1 MAAIDCC
8 CLKDKY
14 VNLVKS
20 ELAPA
25 LGCTEPVAVALCA
38 AGAAAHIDG
47 IPDDITM
54 YVSQYI
60 MKNGMNVSVPNT
72 NMVGLDI
79 ATAMGVISSSPEKG
93 LLVLNGM
100 SAEDFAKAKELL
112 ALDKVH
118 VKLANNDYKVF
129 IEAVC
134 TKGSNTARAVIRDI
148 HNQFVYIE
156 NNGEELLNILPQC
169 DEKAKQGAKPE
180 DECCLTVKKIY
191 NEVVNNMSLEDLT
204 FLREAVDVNK
214 SIALEGLTHDYG
226 HMVGKSIL
234 SNVEAGIIADDI
246 ANYAVAL
253 TAAAADARMAGCR
266 KPVMTA
272 VGSGNQGITATV
284 PIIAVADRLKVDE
297 EKKLK
302 ALAMSLLVTIH
313 TKHNLGRLS
322 VLCGCGIA
330 AAIGSCAGI
339 IYLFGGN
346 EENIEL
352 GIQTMVADISGMVC
366 DGAKPGC
373 AIKIAT
379 AVSATMRS
387 ALLAIHGV
395 GANRYDGI
403 VAPSVEDT
411 LQNLASLGNEG
422 MAGTND
428 AILDIMI
435 HKEKESSN

>member
-1 MAAIDCC
+1 METKVCS

-47 IPDDITM
+47 IPEQTTI

-60 MKNGMNVSVPNT
+60 MKNGMNVGVPNT
-72 NMVGLDI
+72 DMVGLDI
-79 ATAMGVISSSPEKG
+79 ATAMGVISARPEKG
-93 LLVLNGM
+93 LLVLEGM
-100 SAEDFAKAKELL
+100 TSEDFSKAKELL
-112 ALDKVH
+112 EQKKIH
-118 VKLANNDYKVF
+118 VKLAENDYKVY
-129 IEAVC
+129 IEAIC
-134 TKGSNTARAVIRDI
+134 TKGSDTAKAIIRDI

-156 NNGEELLNILPQC
+156 KNGQVLLNIIPQC
-169 DEKAKQGAKPE
+169 DIAASRSAKVE
-180 DECCLTVKKIY
+180 DDCSLTVRQIY
-191 NEVVNNMSLEDLT
+191 HEVVNNMTLEDLT
-204 FLREAVDVNK
+204 FLREAVDINK

-266 KPVMTA
+266 KPVMSA

-284 PIIAVADRLKVDE
+284 PIIAVAERLKVDE

-302 ALAMSLLVTIH
+302 AVAMSLLVTIH
-313 TKHNLGRLS
+313 TKHSLGRLS

-339 IYLFGGN
+339 IYLFGGT

-395 GANRYDGI
+395 GADQHDGI

-411 LQNLASLGNEG
+411 LHNLASLGNEG
-422 MAGTND
+422 MSGTNE
-428 AILDIMI
+428 AILDMMI
-435 HKEKESSN
+435 HKEEKE

>member
-1 MAAIDCC
+1 METKVCS

-47 IPDDITM
+47 IPEQTTI

-60 MKNGMNVSVPNT
+60 MKNGMNVGVPNT
-72 NMVGLDI
+72 DMVGLDI
-79 ATAMGVISSSPEKG
+79 ATAMGVISARPEKG
-93 LLVLNGM
+93 LLVLEGM
-100 SAEDFAKAKELL
+100 TSEDFSKAKELL
-112 ALDKVH
+112 EQKKIH
-118 VKLANNDYKVF
+118 VKLAENDYKVY
-129 IEAVC
+129 IEAIC
-134 TKGSNTARAVIRDI
+134 TKGSDTAKAIIRDI

-156 NNGEELLNILPQC
+156 KNGQVLLNIIPQC
-169 DEKAKQGAKPE
+169 DIAASRSAKVE
-180 DECCLTVKKIY
+180 DDCSLTVRQIY
-191 NEVVNNMSLEDLT
+191 HEVVNNMTLEDLT

-266 KPVMTA
+266 KPVMSA

-284 PIIAVADRLKVDE
+284 PIIAVAERLKVDE

-313 TKHNLGRLS
+313 TKHSLGRLS

-339 IYLFGGN
+339 IYLFGGT

-395 GANRYDGI
+395 GADQHDGI

-411 LQNLASLGNEG
+411 LHNLASLGNEG
-422 MAGTND
+422 MSGTNE
-428 AILDIMI
+428 AILDMMI
-435 HKEKESSN
+435 HKEEKE

>member
-1 MAAIDCC
+1 MVTKECS

-38 AGAAAHIDG
+38 AGASANIDG
-47 IPDDITM
+47 IPEETTV

-60 MKNGMNVSVPNT
+60 MKNGMNVGVPNT
-72 NMVGLDI
+72 DMVGLDI
-79 ATAMGVISSSPEKG
+79 ATAMGVISAKPDKG
-93 LLVLNGM
+93 LLVLEGM
-100 SAEDFAKAKELL
+100 TQEDFAQAKELL
-112 ALDKVH
+112 AQKRIH
-118 VKLANNDYKVF
+118 VKLAENDYKVY
-129 IEAVC
+129 IEAICV
-134 TKGSNTARAVIRDI
+134 KGDQVAKAIIRDV
-148 HNQFVYIE
+148 HNQFVYLSK
-156 NNGEELLNILPQC
+156 NGEELLNIIPQC
-169 DEKAKQGAKPE
+169 DAAASQSSAKEE
-180 DECCLTVKKIY
+180 DDCTLTVKQIY
-191 NEVVNNMSLEDLT
+191 HEVVNNMTLEDLT
-204 FLREAVDVNK
+204 FLREAVNVNK
-214 SIALEGLTHDYG
+214 SIAVEGLTHDYG

-266 KPVMTA
+266 KPVMSA

-313 TKHNLGRLS
+313 TKHSLGRLS

-339 IYLFGGN
+339 IYLFGGS

-387 ALLAIHGV
+387 ALMAIHGV
-395 GANRYDGI
+395 GADQYDGI

-422 MAGTND
+422 MSGTNE
-428 AILDIMI
+428 AILDMMI
-435 HKEKESSN
+435 HKEKE

>member
-1 MAAIDCC
+1 METKVCS

-47 IPDDITM
+47 IPEQTTI

-60 MKNGMNVSVPNT
+60 MKNGMNVGVPNT
-72 NMVGLDI
+72 DMVGLDI
-79 ATAMGVISSSPEKG
+79 ATAMGVISARPEKG
-93 LLVLNGM
+93 LLVLEGM
-100 SAEDFAKAKELL
+100 TSEDFSKAKELL
-112 ALDKVH
+112 EQKKIH
-118 VKLANNDYKVF
+118 VKLAENDYKVY
-129 IEAVC
+129 IEAIC
-134 TKGSNTARAVIRDI
+134 TKGSDTAKAIIRDI

-156 NNGEELLNILPQC
+156 KNGQVLLNIIPQC
-169 DEKAKQGAKPE
+169 DIAASRSAKVE
-180 DECCLTVKKIY
+180 DDCSLTVRQIY
-191 NEVVNNMSLEDLT
+191 HEVVNNMTLEDLT

-266 KPVMTA
+266 KPVMSA

-284 PIIAVADRLKVDE
+284 PIIAVAERLKVDE

-313 TKHNLGRLS
+313 TKHSLGRLS

-339 IYLFGGN
+339 IYLFGGT

-395 GANRYDGI
+395 GADQHDGI
-403 VAPSVEDT
+403 VALSVEDT
-411 LQNLASLGNEG
+411 LHNLASLGNEG
-422 MAGTND
+422 MSGTNE
-428 AILDIMI
+428 AILDMMI
-435 HKEKESSN
+435 HKEEKE

>member
-1 MAAIDCC
+1 MVTKECS

-38 AGAAAHIDG
+38 AGASANIDG
-47 IPDDITM
+47 IPEETTV

-60 MKNGMNVSVPNT
+60 MKNGMNVGVPNT
-72 NMVGLDI
+72 DMVGLDI
-79 ATAMGVISSSPEKG
+79 ATAMGVISAKPDKG
-93 LLVLNGM
+93 LLVLEGM
-100 SAEDFAKAKELL
+100 TQEDFAQAKELL
-112 ALDKVH
+112 AQKRIH
-118 VKLANNDYKVF
+118 VKLAENDYKVY
-129 IEAVC
+129 IEAICV
-134 TKGSNTARAVIRDI
+134 KGDQVAKAIIRDV
-148 HNQFVYIE
+148 HNQFVYLSK
-156 NNGEELLNILPQC
+156 NGEELLNIIPQC
-169 DEKAKQGAKPE
+169 DAAASQSSAKEE
-180 DECCLTVKKIY
+180 DDCTLTVKQIY
-191 NEVVNNMSLEDLT
+191 HEVVNNMTLEDLT
-204 FLREAVDVNK
+204 FLREAVNVNK
-214 SIALEGLTHDYG
+214 SIAEEGLTHDYG

-266 KPVMTA
+266 KPVMSA

-313 TKHNLGRLS
+313 TKHSLGRLS

-387 ALLAIHGV
+387 ALMAIHGV
-395 GANRYDGI
+395 GADQYDGI

-422 MAGTND
+422 MSGTNE
-428 AILDIMI
+428 AILDMMI
-435 HKEKESSN
+435 HKEKE

>member
-1 MAAIDCC
+1 METKVCS

-47 IPDDITM
+47 IPEQTTI

-60 MKNGMNVSVPNT
+60 MKNGMNVGVPNT
-72 NMVGLDI
+72 DMVGLGI
-79 ATAMGVISSSPEKG
+79 ATAMGVISARPEKG
-93 LLVLNGM
+93 LLVLEGM
-100 SAEDFAKAKELL
+100 TSEDFSKAKELL
-112 ALDKVH
+112 EQKKIH
-118 VKLANNDYKVF
+118 VKLAENDYKVY
-129 IEAVC
+129 IEAIC
-134 TKGSNTARAVIRDI
+134 TKGSDTAKAIIRDI

-156 NNGEELLNILPQC
+156 KNGQVLLNIIPQC
-169 DEKAKQGAKPE
+169 DIAASRSAKVE
-180 DECCLTVKKIY
+180 DDCSLTVRQIY
-191 NEVVNNMSLEDLT
+191 HEVVNNMTLEDLT
-204 FLREAVDVNK
+204 FLREAVDINK

-226 HMVGKSIL
+226 HMIGKSIL

-266 KPVMTA
+266 KPVMSA

-284 PIIAVADRLKVDE
+284 PIIAVAERLKVDE

-313 TKHNLGRLS
+313 TKHSLGRLS

-339 IYLFGGN
+339 IYLFGGT

-395 GANRYDGI
+395 GADQHDGI

-411 LQNLASLGNEG
+411 LHNLASLGNEG
-422 MAGTND
+422 MSGTNE
-428 AILDIMI
+428 AILDMMI
-435 HKEKESSN
+435 HKEEKE

>member
-1 MAAIDCC
+1 METKVCS

-47 IPDDITM
+47 IPEQTTI

-60 MKNGMNVSVPNT
+60 MKNGMNVGVPNT
-72 NMVGLDI
+72 DMVGLDI
-79 ATAMGVISSSPEKG
+79 ATAMGVISARPEKG
-93 LLVLNGM
+93 LLVLEGM
-100 SAEDFAKAKELL
+100 TSEDFSKAKELL
-112 ALDKVH
+112 EQKKIH
-118 VKLANNDYKVF
+118 VKLAENDYKVY
-129 IEAVC
+129 IEAIC
-134 TKGSNTARAVIRDI
+134 TKGSDTAKTIIRDI

-156 NNGEELLNILPQC
+156 KNGQVLLNIIPQC
-169 DEKAKQGAKPE
+169 DIAASRSAKVE
-180 DECCLTVKKIY
+180 DDCSLTVRQIY
-191 NEVVNNMSLEDLT
+191 HEVVNNMTLEDLT

-266 KPVMTA
+266 KPVMSA

-284 PIIAVADRLKVDE
+284 PIIAVAERLKVDE

-313 TKHNLGRLS
+313 TKHSLGRLS

-339 IYLFGGN
+339 IYLFGGT

-395 GANRYDGI
+395 GADQHDGI

-411 LQNLASLGNEG
+411 LHNLASLGNEG
-422 MAGTND
+422 MSGTNE
-428 AILDIMI
+428 AILDMMI
-435 HKEKESSN
+435 HKEEKE

>member
-1 MAAIDCC
+1 METKVCS

-47 IPDDITM
+47 IPEQTTI

-60 MKNGMNVSVPNT
+60 MKNGMNVGVPNT
-72 NMVGLDI
+72 DMVGLDI
-79 ATAMGVISSSPEKG
+79 ATAMGVISARPEKG
-93 LLVLNGM
+93 LLVLEGM
-100 SAEDFAKAKELL
+100 TSEDFSKAKELL
-112 ALDKVH
+112 EQKKIH
-118 VKLANNDYKVF
+118 VKLAENDYKVY
-129 IEAVC
+129 IEAIC
-134 TKGSNTARAVIRDI
+134 TKGSDTAKAIIRDI

-156 NNGEELLNILPQC
+156 KNGQVLLNIIPQC
-169 DEKAKQGAKPE
+169 DIAASRSAKVE
-180 DECCLTVKKIY
+180 DDCSLTVRQIY
-191 NEVVNNMSLEDLT
+191 HEVVNNMTLEDLT

-253 TAAAADARMAGCR
+253 PAAAADARMAGCR
-266 KPVMTA
+266 KPVMSA

-284 PIIAVADRLKVDE
+284 PIIAVAERLKVDE

-313 TKHNLGRLS
+313 TKHSLGRLS

-339 IYLFGGN
+339 IYLFGGT

-395 GANRYDGI
+395 GADQHDGI

-411 LQNLASLGNEG
+411 LHNLASLGNEG
-422 MAGTND
+422 MSGTNE
-428 AILDIMI
+428 AILDMMI
-435 HKEKESSN
+435 HKEEKE

>member
-1 MAAIDCC
+1 METKVCS

-47 IPDDITM
+47 IPEQTTI

-60 MKNGMNVSVPNT
+60 MKNGMNVGVPNT
-72 NMVGLDI
+72 DMVGLDI
-79 ATAMGVISSSPEKG
+79 ATAMGVISARPEKG
-93 LLVLNGM
+93 LLVLEGM
-100 SAEDFAKAKELL
+100 TSEDFSKAKELL
-112 ALDKVH
+112 EQKKIH
-118 VKLANNDYKVF
+118 VKLAENDYKVY
-129 IEAVC
+129 IEAIC
-134 TKGSNTARAVIRDI
+134 TKGSDTAKAIIRDI

-156 NNGEELLNILPQC
+156 KNGQVLLNIIPQC
-169 DEKAKQGAKPE
+169 DIAASRSAKVE
-180 DECCLTVKKIY
+180 DDCSLTVRQIY
-191 NEVVNNMSLEDLT
+191 HEVVNNMTLEDLT

-266 KPVMTA
+266 KPVMSA

-284 PIIAVADRLKVDE
+284 PIIAVAERLKVDE

-302 ALAMSLLVTIH
+302 AVAMSLLVTIH
-313 TKHNLGRLS
+313 TKHSLGRLS

-339 IYLFGGN
+339 IYLFGGT

-395 GANRYDGI
+395 GADQHDGI

-411 LQNLASLGNEG
+411 LHNLASLGNEG
-422 MAGTND
+422 MSGTNE
-428 AILDIMI
+428 AILDMMI
-435 HKEKESSN
+435 HKEEKE

>member
-1 MAAIDCC
+1 MLVKECN

-14 VNLVKS
+14 LNLVKS

-38 AGAAAHIDG
+38 SGAAAQIDG
-47 IPDDITM
+47 VPEETTI

-60 MKNGMNVSVPNT
+60 MKNGMNVGVPNT
-72 NMVGLDI
+72 DMVGLDI
-79 ATAMGVISSSPEKG
+79 ASAMGVISAKPEKG
-93 LLVLNGM
+93 LLVLEGM
-100 SAEDFAKAKELL
+100 TPEDFARAKQLL
-112 ALDKVH
+112 AEKRIH
-118 VKLANNDYKVF
+118 VKLAENDYKVY

-134 TKGSNTARAVIRDI
+134 TKGRDTAKAVIRDI
-148 HNQFVYIE
+148 HNQFVYLSKNE
-156 NNGEELLNILPQC
+156 EELLNIIPQC
-169 DEKAKQGAKPE
+169 DKAVSQSAKIN
-180 DECCLTVKKIY
+180 DDCSLTVRQIY
-191 NEVVNNMSLEDLT
+191 YEVVNHMTLEDLA

-266 KPVMTA
+266 KPVMSA

-313 TKHNLGRLS
+313 TKHSLGRLS

-339 IYLFGGN
+339 IYLFGGT

-395 GANRYDGI
+395 GADKYDGI

-422 MAGTND
+422 MAGTNE
-428 AILDIMI
+428 AILDMMI
-435 HKEKESSN
+435 RKEQE

>member
-1 MAAIDCC
+1 METKVCS

-47 IPDDITM
+47 IPEQTTI

-60 MKNGMNVSVPNT
+60 MKNGMNVGVPNT
-72 NMVGLDI
+72 DMVGLDI
-79 ATAMGVISSSPEKG
+79 ATAMGVISARPEKG
-93 LLVLNGM
+93 LLVLEGM
-100 SAEDFAKAKELL
+100 TSEDFSKAKELL
-112 ALDKVH
+112 EQKKIH
-118 VKLANNDYKVF
+118 VKLAENDYKVY
-129 IEAVC
+129 IEAIC
-134 TKGSNTARAVIRDI
+134 TKGSDTAKTIIRDI

-156 NNGEELLNILPQC
+156 KNGQVLLNIIPQC
-169 DEKAKQGAKPE
+169 DIAASRSAKVE
-180 DECCLTVKKIY
+180 DDCSLTVRQIY
-191 NEVVNNMSLEDLT
+191 HEVVNNMTLEDLT

-226 HMVGKSIL
+226 HMIGKSIL

-266 KPVMTA
+266 KPVMSA

-284 PIIAVADRLKVDE
+284 PIIAVAERLKVDE

-313 TKHNLGRLS
+313 TKHSLGRLS

-339 IYLFGGN
+339 IYLFGGT

-395 GANRYDGI
+395 GADQHDGI

-411 LQNLASLGNEG
+411 LHNLASLGNEG
-422 MAGTND
+422 MSGTNE
-428 AILDIMI
+428 AILDMMI
-435 HKEKESSN
+435 HKEEKE

>member
-1 MAAIDCC
+1 METKVCS

-47 IPDDITM
+47 IPEQTTI

-60 MKNGMNVSVPNT
+60 MKNGMNVGVPNT
-72 NMVGLDI
+72 DMVGLGI
-79 ATAMGVISSSPEKG
+79 ATAMGVISARPEKG
-93 LLVLNGM
+93 LLVLEGM
-100 SAEDFAKAKELL
+100 TSEDFSKAKELL
-112 ALDKVH
+112 EQKKIH
-118 VKLANNDYKVF
+118 VKLAENDYKVY
-129 IEAVC
+129 IEAIC
-134 TKGSNTARAVIRDI
+134 TKGSDTAKTIIRDI

-156 NNGEELLNILPQC
+156 KNGQVLLNIIPQC
-169 DEKAKQGAKPE
+169 DIAASRSAKVE
-180 DECCLTVKKIY
+180 DDCSLTVRQIY
-191 NEVVNNMSLEDLT
+191 HEVVNNMTLEDLT

-226 HMVGKSIL
+226 HMIGKSIL

-266 KPVMTA
+266 KPVMSA

-284 PIIAVADRLKVDE
+284 PIIAVAERLKVDE

-313 TKHNLGRLS
+313 TKHSLGRLS

-339 IYLFGGN
+339 IYLFGGT

-395 GANRYDGI
+395 GADQHDGI

-411 LQNLASLGNEG
+411 LHNLASLGNEG
-422 MAGTND
+422 MSGTNE
-428 AILDIMI
+428 AILDMMI
-435 HKEKESSN
+435 HKEEKE

>member
-1 MAAIDCC
+1 METKVCS

-47 IPDDITM
+47 IPEQTTI

-60 MKNGMNVSVPNT
+60 MKNGMNVGVPNT
-72 NMVGLDI
+72 DMVGLGI
-79 ATAMGVISSSPEKG
+79 ATAMGVISARPEKG
-93 LLVLNGM
+93 LLVLEGM
-100 SAEDFAKAKELL
+100 TSEDFSKAKELL
-112 ALDKVH
+112 EQKKIH
-118 VKLANNDYKVF
+118 VKLAENDYKVY
-129 IEAVC
+129 IEAIC
-134 TKGSNTARAVIRDI
+134 TKGSDTAKAIIRDI

-156 NNGEELLNILPQC
+156 KNGQVLLNIIPQC
-169 DEKAKQGAKPE
+169 DIAASRSAKVE
-180 DECCLTVKKIY
+180 DDCSLTVRQIY
-191 NEVVNNMSLEDLT
+191 HEVVNNMTLEDLT

-226 HMVGKSIL
+226 HMIGKSIL

-266 KPVMTA
+266 KPVMSA

-284 PIIAVADRLKVDE
+284 PIIAVAERLKVDE

-302 ALAMSLLVTIH
+302 AVAMSLLVTIH
-313 TKHNLGRLS
+313 TKHSLGRLS

-339 IYLFGGN
+339 IYLFGGT

-395 GANRYDGI
+395 GADQHDGI

-411 LQNLASLGNEG
+411 LHNLASLGNEG
-422 MAGTND
+422 MSGTNE
-428 AILDIMI
+428 AILDMMI
-435 HKEKESSN
+435 HKEEKE

>member
-1 MAAIDCC
+1 MVTKECS

-38 AGAAAHIDG
+38 AGASANIDG
-47 IPDDITM
+47 IPEETTV

-60 MKNGMNVSVPNT
+60 MKNGMNVGVPNT
-72 NMVGLDI
+72 DMVGLDI
-79 ATAMGVISSSPEKG
+79 ATAMGVISAKPDKG
-93 LLVLNGM
+93 LLVLEGM
-100 SAEDFAKAKELL
+100 TQEDFAQAKELL
-112 ALDKVH
+112 AQKRIH
-118 VKLANNDYKVF
+118 VKLAENDYKVY
-129 IEAVC
+129 IEAICV
-134 TKGSNTARAVIRDI
+134 KGDQVAKAIIRDV
-148 HNQFVYIE
+148 HNQFVYLSK
-156 NNGEELLNILPQC
+156 NGEELLNIIPQC
-169 DEKAKQGAKPE
+169 DAAASQSSAKEE
-180 DECCLTVKKIY
+180 DDCTLTVKQIY
-191 NEVVNNMSLEDLT
+191 HEVVNNMTLEDLT
-204 FLREAVDVNK
+204 FLREAVNVNK
-214 SIALEGLTHDYG
+214 SIAVEGLTHDYG

-266 KPVMTA
+266 KPVMSA

-313 TKHNLGRLS
+313 TKHSLGRLS

-387 ALLAIHGV
+387 ALMAIHGV
-395 GANRYDGI
+395 GADQYDGI

-422 MAGTND
+422 MSGTNE
-428 AILDIMI
+428 AILDMMI
-435 HKEKESSN
+435 HKEKE

>member
-1 MAAIDCC
+1 METKVCS

-47 IPDDITM
+47 IPEQTTI

-60 MKNGMNVSVPNT
+60 MKNGMNVGVPNT
-72 NMVGLDI
+72 DMVGLDI
-79 ATAMGVISSSPEKG
+79 ATAMGVISARPEKG
-93 LLVLNGM
+93 LLVLEGM
-100 SAEDFAKAKELL
+100 TSEDFSKAKELL
-112 ALDKVH
+112 EQKKIH
-118 VKLANNDYKVF
+118 VKLAENDYKVY
-129 IEAVC
+129 IEAIC
-134 TKGSNTARAVIRDI
+134 TKGSDTAKAIIRDI

-156 NNGEELLNILPQC
+156 KNGQVLLNIIPQC
-169 DEKAKQGAKPE
+169 DIAASRSAKVE
-180 DECCLTVKKIY
+180 DDCSLTVRQIY
-191 NEVVNNMSLEDLT
+191 HEVVNNMTLEDLT

-266 KPVMTA
+266 KPVMSA

-284 PIIAVADRLKVDE
+284 PIIAVAERLKVDE

-313 TKHNLGRLS
+313 TKHSLGRLS

-339 IYLFGGN
+339 IYLFGGT

-395 GANRYDGI
+395 GADQHDGI

-411 LQNLASLGNEG
+411 LHNLASLGNEG
-422 MAGTND
+422 MSGTNG
-428 AILDIMI
+428 AILDMMI
-435 HKEKESSN
+435 HKEEKE

>member
-1 MAAIDCC
+1 METKVCS

-47 IPDDITM
+47 IPEQTTI

-60 MKNGMNVSVPNT
+60 MKNGMNVGVPNT
-72 NMVGLDI
+72 DMVGLGI
-79 ATAMGVISSSPEKG
+79 ATAMGVISARPEKG
-93 LLVLNGM
+93 LLVLEGM
-100 SAEDFAKAKELL
+100 TSEDFSKAKELL
-112 ALDKVH
+112 EQKKIH
-118 VKLANNDYKVF
+118 VKLAENDYKVY
-129 IEAVC
+129 IEAIC
-134 TKGSNTARAVIRDI
+134 TKGSDTAKTIIRDI

-156 NNGEELLNILPQC
+156 KNGQVLLNIIPQC
-169 DEKAKQGAKPE
+169 DIAASRSAKVE
-180 DECCLTVKKIY
+180 DDCSLTVRQIY
-191 NEVVNNMSLEDLT
+191 HEVVNNMTLEDLT
-204 FLREAVDVNK
+204 FLREAVDINK

-226 HMVGKSIL
+226 HMIGKSIL

-266 KPVMTA
+266 KPVMSA

-284 PIIAVADRLKVDE
+284 PIIAVAERLKVDE

-313 TKHNLGRLS
+313 TKHSLGRLS

-339 IYLFGGN
+339 IYLFGGT

-395 GANRYDGI
+395 GADQHDGI

-411 LQNLASLGNEG
+411 LHNLASLGNEG
-422 MAGTND
+422 MSGTNE
-428 AILDIMI
+428 AILDMMI
-435 HKEKESSN
+435 HKEEKE

>member
-1 MAAIDCC
+1 METKVCS

-47 IPDDITM
+47 IPEQTTI

-60 MKNGMNVSVPNT
+60 MKNGMNVGVPNT
-72 NMVGLDI
+72 DMVGLDI
-79 ATAMGVISSSPEKG
+79 ATAMGVISARPEKG
-93 LLVLNGM
+93 LLVLEGM
-100 SAEDFAKAKELL
+100 TSEDFSKAKELL
-112 ALDKVH
+112 EQKKIH
-118 VKLANNDYKVF
+118 VKLAENDYKVY
-129 IEAVC
+129 IEAIC
-134 TKGSNTARAVIRDI
+134 TKGSDTAKAIIRDI

-156 NNGEELLNILPQC
+156 KNGQVLLNIIPQC
-169 DEKAKQGAKPE
+169 DIAASRSAKVE
-180 DECCLTVKKIY
+180 DDCSLTVRQIY
-191 NEVVNNMSLEDLT
+191 HEVVNNMTLEDLT
-204 FLREAVDVNK
+204 FLREAVDINK

-226 HMVGKSIL
+226 HMIGKSIL

-266 KPVMTA
+266 KPVMSA

-284 PIIAVADRLKVDE
+284 PIIAVAERLKVDE

-313 TKHNLGRLS
+313 TKHSLGRLS

-339 IYLFGGN
+339 IYLFGGT

-395 GANRYDGI
+395 GADQHDGI
-403 VAPSVEDT
+403 VALSVEDT
-411 LQNLASLGNEG
+411 LHNLASLGNEG
-422 MAGTND
+422 MSGTNE
-428 AILDIMI
+428 AILDMMI
-435 HKEKESSN
+435 HKEEKE

>member
-1 MAAIDCC
+1 MVTKECS

-14 VNLVKS
+14 LNLVKS
-20 ELAPA
+20 ELALA

-38 AGAAAHIDG
+38 SGAAAQLDG
-47 IPDDITM
+47 IPEDTTI

-60 MKNGMNVSVPNT
+60 MKNGMNVGVPNT
-72 NMVGLDI
+72 DMVGLDI
-79 ATAMGVISSSPEKG
+79 ATAMGVISARPEKG
-93 LLVLNGM
+93 LLVLEGM
-100 SAEDFAKAKELL
+100 TPEDFSNAKQLL
-112 ALDKVH
+112 AEKRIH
-118 VKLANNDYKVF
+118 VKLAENDYKVY

-134 TKGSNTARAVIRDI
+134 TKGKDVAKAIIRDI
-148 HNQFVYIE
+148 HNQFVYISK
-156 NNGEELLNILPQC
+156 NGKELLNIIPQC
-169 DEKAKQGAKPE
+169 DKAASQSNAKME
-180 DECCLTVKKIY
+180 DDCSLTVQQIY
-191 NEVVNNMSLEDLT
+191 YEVVNHMTLEDLT
-204 FLREAVDVNK
+204 FLREAVNVNK

-253 TAAAADARMAGCR
+253 TAAAADARMSGCR
-266 KPVMTA
+266 KPVMSA

-313 TKHNLGRLS
+313 TKHSLGRLS

-339 IYLFGGN
+339 IYLFGGT

-395 GANRYDGI
+395 GADRYDGI

-411 LQNLASLGNEG
+411 LQNLASLGNQG
-422 MAGTND
+422 MAGTNE
-428 AILDIMI
+428 AILDMMI
-435 HKEKESSN
+435 HKEKEE

>member
-1 MAAIDCC
+1 METKVCS

-47 IPDDITM
+47 IPEQTTI

-60 MKNGMNVSVPNT
+60 MKNGMNVGVPNT
-72 NMVGLDI
+72 DMVGLDI
-79 ATAMGVISSSPEKG
+79 ATAMGVISARPEKG
-93 LLVLNGM
+93 LLVLEGM
-100 SAEDFAKAKELL
+100 TSEDFSKAKELL
-112 ALDKVH
+112 EQKKIH
-118 VKLANNDYKVF
+118 VKLAENDYKVY
-129 IEAVC
+129 IEAIC
-134 TKGSNTARAVIRDI
+134 TKGSDTAKTIIRDI

-156 NNGEELLNILPQC
+156 KNGQVLLNIIPQC
-169 DEKAKQGAKPE
+169 DIAASRSAKVE
-180 DECCLTVKKIY
+180 DDCSLTVRQIY
-191 NEVVNNMSLEDLT
+191 HEVVNNMTLEDLT
-204 FLREAVDVNK
+204 FLREAVDINK

-226 HMVGKSIL
+226 HMIGKSIL

-266 KPVMTA
+266 KPVMSA

-284 PIIAVADRLKVDE
+284 PIIAVAERLKVDE

-313 TKHNLGRLS
+313 TKHSLGRLS

-339 IYLFGGN
+339 IYLFGGT

-395 GANRYDGI
+395 GADQHDGI

-411 LQNLASLGNEG
+411 LHNLASLGNEG
-422 MAGTND
+422 MSGTNE
-428 AILDIMI
+428 AILDMMI
-435 HKEKESSN
+435 HKEEKE

>member
-1 MAAIDCC
+1 METKVCS

-47 IPDDITM
+47 IPEQTTI

-60 MKNGMNVSVPNT
+60 MKNGMNVGVPNT
-72 NMVGLDI
+72 DMVGLGI
-79 ATAMGVISSSPEKG
+79 ATAMGVISARPEKG
-93 LLVLNGM
+93 LLVLEGM
-100 SAEDFAKAKELL
+100 TSEDFSKAKELL
-112 ALDKVH
+112 EQKKIH
-118 VKLANNDYKVF
+118 VKLAENDYKVY
-129 IEAVC
+129 IEAIC
-134 TKGSNTARAVIRDI
+134 TKGSDTAKAIIRDI

-156 NNGEELLNILPQC
+156 KNGQVLLNIIPQC
-169 DEKAKQGAKPE
+169 DIAASRSAKVE
-180 DECCLTVKKIY
+180 DDCSLTVRQIY
-191 NEVVNNMSLEDLT
+191 HEVVNNMTLEDLT

-266 KPVMTA
+266 KPVMSA

-284 PIIAVADRLKVDE
+284 PIIAVAERLKVDE

-313 TKHNLGRLS
+313 TKHSLGRLS

-339 IYLFGGN
+339 IYLFGGT

-395 GANRYDGI
+395 GADQHDGI

-411 LQNLASLGNEG
+411 LHNLASLGNEG
-422 MAGTND
+422 MSGTNE
-428 AILDIMI
+428 AILDMMI
-435 HKEKESSN
+435 HKEEKE

>member
-1 MAAIDCC
+1 METKVCS

-47 IPDDITM
+47 IPEQTTI

-60 MKNGMNVSVPNT
+60 MKNGMNVGVPNT
-72 NMVGLDI
+72 DMVGLDI
-79 ATAMGVISSSPEKG
+79 ATAMGVISARPEKG
-93 LLVLNGM
+93 LLVLEGM
-100 SAEDFAKAKELL
+100 TSEDFSKAKELL
-112 ALDKVH
+112 EQKKIH
-118 VKLANNDYKVF
+118 VKLAENDYKVY
-129 IEAVC
+129 IEAIC
-134 TKGSNTARAVIRDI
+134 TKGSDTAKAIIRDI

-156 NNGEELLNILPQC
+156 KNGQVLLNIIPQC
-169 DEKAKQGAKPE
+169 DIAASRSAKVE
-180 DECCLTVKKIY
+180 DDCSLTVRQIY
-191 NEVVNNMSLEDLT
+191 HEVVNNMTLEDLT

-266 KPVMTA
+266 KPVMSA

-284 PIIAVADRLKVDE
+284 PIIAVAERLKVDE

-302 ALAMSLLVTIH
+302 AVAMSLLVTIH
-313 TKHNLGRLS
+313 TKHSLGRLS

-339 IYLFGGN
+339 IYLFGGT

-352 GIQTMVADISGMVC
+352 VLQTMVADISGVVC

-395 GANRYDGI
+395 GADQHDGI

-411 LQNLASLGNEG
+411 LHNLASLGNEG
-422 MAGTND
+422 MSGTNE
-428 AILDIMI
+428 AILDMMI
-435 HKEKESSN
+435 HKEEKE

>member
-1 MAAIDCC
+1 METKVCS

-47 IPDDITM
+47 IPEQTTI

-60 MKNGMNVSVPNT
+60 MKNGMNVGVPNT
-72 NMVGLDI
+72 DMVGLGI
-79 ATAMGVISSSPEKG
+79 ATAMGVISARPEKG
-93 LLVLNGM
+93 LLVLEGM
-100 SAEDFAKAKELL
+100 TSEDFSKAKELL
-112 ALDKVH
+112 EQKKIH
-118 VKLANNDYKVF
+118 VKLAENDYKVY
-129 IEAVC
+129 IEAIC
-134 TKGSNTARAVIRDI
+134 TKGSDTAKAIIRDI

-156 NNGEELLNILPQC
+156 KNGQVLLNIIPQC
-169 DEKAKQGAKPE
+169 DIAASRSAKVE
-180 DECCLTVKKIY
+180 DDCSLTVRQIY
-191 NEVVNNMSLEDLT
+191 HEVVNNMTLEDLT

-266 KPVMTA
+266 KPVMSA

-284 PIIAVADRLKVDE
+284 PIIAVAERLKVDE

-302 ALAMSLLVTIH
+302 AVAMSLLVTIH
-313 TKHNLGRLS
+313 TKHSLGRLS

-339 IYLFGGN
+339 IYLFGGT

-395 GANRYDGI
+395 GADQHDGI

-411 LQNLASLGNEG
+411 LHNLASLGNEG
-422 MAGTND
+422 MSGTNE
-428 AILDIMI
+428 AILDMMI
-435 HKEKESSN
+435 HKEEKE